1 MAIAAGHCT
10 EPARNNVS
18 EAPVKPCKNGGQ
30 KKTEVALC
38 LFLFEPLRRPDRDS
52 IWPLGWYPLT
62 LGG

>member
-1 MAIAAGHCT
+1 MGS
-10 EPARNNVS
+10 PFN
-18 EAPVKPCKNGGQ
+18 GQ

-38 LFLFEPLRRPDRDS
+38 FLFEPLRRPDRDS